1 MYFFNRIA
9 RLGRALGRR
18 RGGPGPGGAPRVVY
32 GCVTQDKAPT
42 QHSHPKGRAWPH
54 ITALGRASQDMSI
67 SSARPPRSS
76 AQGSSIVPNVGIQA
90 SNGAFGTPSYE
101 LPTKHAAD
109 RAPRMASRAQL
120 LTSIVAGIATTHPAH
135 TSPRAHTCRSRE
147 ESRAPT
153 QKRVMDV
160 VEHRP
165 GAHSGHACASH
176 SAPRRRERGLDGCL
190 FRPSGPRTV
199 PTRARRRG
207 APYPALLV
215 EGDHAGGACGGP
227 CPIQPRGAEPR
238 ESTPPAV
245 HCPPSNAPRSSAM
258 PVRFSTESMQ
268 TKQYQK
274 RTNRTRDRPLR
285 GRPRSKRP

>member
-1 MYFFNRIA
+1 
-9 RLGRALGRR
+9 
-18 RGGPGPGGAPRVVY
+18 
-32 GCVTQDKAPT
+32 
-42 QHSHPKGRAWPH
+42 
-54 ITALGRASQDMSI
+54 MST

-90 SNGAFGTPSYE
+90 SNGAFGTPSHE

-109 RAPRMASRAQL
+109 RAPRMAPGAPL

-176 SAPRRRERGLDGCL
+176 SAPRRRERGLVGCL

-199 PTRARRRG
+199 PTSARVG
-207 APYPALLV
+207 AGPYCRFTSDAL
-215 EGDHAGGACGGP
+215 HAGFEYSCRYCISARVP
-227 CPIQPRGAEPR
+227 CSLQL
-238 ESTPPAV
+238 V
-245 HCPPSNAPRSSAM
+245 
-258 PVRFSTESMQ
+258 V
-268 TKQYQK
+268 
-274 RTNRTRDRPLR
+274 
-285 GRPRSKRP
+285 

>member
-1 MYFFNRIA
+1 
-9 RLGRALGRR
+9 
-18 RGGPGPGGAPRVVY
+18 
-32 GCVTQDKAPT
+32 
-42 QHSHPKGRAWPH
+42 
-54 ITALGRASQDMSI
+54 MST

-90 SNGAFGTPSYE
+90 SNGAFGTPSHE

-109 RAPRMASRAQL
+109 RAPRMAPGAPL

-199 PTRARRRG
+199 PTRARRRSRS
-207 APYPALLV
+207 YPGLLV
-215 EGDHAGGACGGP
+215 EGDHAG
-227 CPIQPRGAEPR
+227 PRR
-238 ESTPPAV
+238 HT
-245 HCPPSNAPRSSAM
+245 RSDNFAHLLSH
-258 PVRFSTESMQ
+258 
-268 TKQYQK
+268 
-274 RTNRTRDRPLR
+274 
-285 GRPRSKRP
+285 